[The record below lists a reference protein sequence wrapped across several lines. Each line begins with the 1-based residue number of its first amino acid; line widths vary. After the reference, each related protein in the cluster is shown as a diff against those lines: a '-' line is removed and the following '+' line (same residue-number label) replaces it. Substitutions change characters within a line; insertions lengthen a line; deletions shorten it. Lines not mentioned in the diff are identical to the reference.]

1 MNSNGMGIVFRLACV
16 LVVFWAVLASQAAAQ
31 IYHVK
36 EMNTEQIKAL
46 DREKTVVLLPGG
58 ILEQHGPY
66 LPSFTDG
73 YMNERLTQDL
83 ANAIVERPGW
93 NTLIFPLIPL
103 GSGGANII
111 GQKYVFPGSFTVRP
125 STLRTVF
132 MDLATELGEQ
142 GFRWIFVIHLHGA
155 APHNR
160 ALNQA
165 GDYFHDTYKG
175 HMINLTGHPLAIAA
189 RRDEVF
195 KLLSEDE
202 RREDASSTHAGINE
216 TSRILF
222 LRPDLVNPAYKS
234 APAIAPRDEK
244 HRVEIAKAENW
255 PGYFGSPRLASSA
268 FGAKATKL
276 TSSQTIDLAMKI
288 LDGFD
293 YRQMPRLGDEI
304 PPPAAPSA
312 AGKTF
317 RQHNEEIE
325 KKQQEWLKKKGL
337 E

>member
-36 EMNTEQIKAL
+36 ELNTEQIKAL

-66 LPSFTDG
+66 LPSFSDG

-83 ANAIVERPGW
+83 ADAIVERPGW

-202 RREDASSTHAGINE
+202 RREDASSTHAGLNE
-216 TSRILF
+216 TSRLLF
-222 LRPDLVNPAYKS
+222 LRPDLVNPAYKN
-234 APAIAPRDEK
+234 APSITPRDNK
-244 HRVEIAKAENW
+244 HRLEIAKAEGW

-304 PPPAAPSA
+304 PPTAAPSA

-317 RQHNEEIE
+317 RQHNQEIE